1 MWIVVI
7 AIAMVSALTTAAS
20 ADDLARLEGRQHG
33 RAFWLNQAWP
43 NPQDQT
49 AGQPKPAFTMTY
61 MDGVAARFH
70 LGSSRDFFAQKLGS
84 SGAPALV
91 ATVDHGAPSVELRWR
106 LGE

>member
-1 MWIVVI
+1 
-7 AIAMVSALTTAAS
+7 
-20 ADDLARLEGRQHG
+20 
-33 RAFWLNQAWP
+33 
-43 NPQDQT
+43 
-49 AGQPKPAFTMTY
+49 